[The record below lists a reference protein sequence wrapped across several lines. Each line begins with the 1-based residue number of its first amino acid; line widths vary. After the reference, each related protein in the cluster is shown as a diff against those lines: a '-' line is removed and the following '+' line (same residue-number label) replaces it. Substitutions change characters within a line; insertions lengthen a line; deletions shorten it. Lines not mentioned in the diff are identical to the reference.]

1 MLSLPIEREDFPSL
15 GIMCFVM
22 SNICAFVLTW
32 CLFVGNS
39 RQTTSSVPWHRAPK
53 YDRKHELTSDYKM
66 ISSSNGSSNRAC
78 VDEGFVLHLV
88 KIQSGFRRGSYWKNC
103 FSVHRKF
110 AFTRVYRH
118 KMHTCMACLTCK
130 SSSQVNFTFLRF
142 QTASSTRWPNPLF
155 VLLCSDF
162 IFSKSINQTRTMPN
176 IFFFLFYVLRKHL
189 DSSCQS
195 THGAPILNL
204 LF

>member
-1 MLSLPIEREDFPSL
+1 
-15 GIMCFVM
+15 MCFVM

-88 KIQSGFRRGSYWKNC
+88 KIQSGFRRGSYWKKLV
-103 FSVHRKF
+103 FS
-110 AFTRVYRH
+110 A
-118 KMHTCMACLTCK
+118 
-130 SSSQVNFTFLRF
+130 
-142 QTASSTRWPNPLF
+142 
-155 VLLCSDF
+155 
-162 IFSKSINQTRTMPN
+162 
-176 IFFFLFYVLRKHL
+176 
-189 DSSCQS
+189 
-195 THGAPILNL
+195 
-204 LF
+204 